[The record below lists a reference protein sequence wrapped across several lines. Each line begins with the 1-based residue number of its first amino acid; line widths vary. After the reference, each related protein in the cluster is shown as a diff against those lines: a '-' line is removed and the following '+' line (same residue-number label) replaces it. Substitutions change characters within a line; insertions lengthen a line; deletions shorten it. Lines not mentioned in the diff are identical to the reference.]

1 MTQNEGNYAPIRM
14 TNYKFKYISY
24 DSWLTLFFQIMK
36 IYYLSRINSKILKT
50 IPNLPGESNLLP
62 DYYLE

>member
-1 MTQNEGNYAPIRM
+1 MRV

-36 IYYLSRINSKILKT
+36 IYYLSRINSKILKI
-50 IPNLPGESNLLP
+50 IPNLSGDTNALP